1 MDGILHIVSKDKDYW
16 KNRKVGNITA
26 GEDTLELTG
35 GKKQEILGFG
45 GCFNELGWAALLKT
59 EPSVRENFIREL
71 YGKEAAPLIWAGF
84 PSGPMISAWNGT
96 AAMRRMG
103 IMS

>member
-1 MDGILHIVSKDKDYW
+1 MDGILHIVCKDKDYW

-45 GCFNELGWAALLKT
+45 GCFNELGWDALQKT

-71 YGKEAAPLIWAGF
+71 YAISGKHRNTVP
-84 PSGPMISAWNGT
+84 N
-96 AAMRRMG
+96 
-103 IMS
+103 